1 MTCTIGMAGKPVY
14 LTLKPERMRH
24 ARAVEQQAIAANDSL
39 LLAEAWYLY
48 GKTYVFAGDYR
59 TAQAYFMKSL
69 RVHEPRGDSFEL
81 SRLYVRLSENEERLG
96 HADKSLRFAN
106 RSLAIARRIHSDKA
120 LIRAYGALGNIYGS
134 LWDGNI
140 TGNQRTYARIL
151 AYYKK
156 TEELC
161 YKLSDTLGI
170 AEASVDLGTLFTRV
184 KDPQAVPYLEK
195 ALHLFV
201 LLNEDGVRVKA
212 MAHLSAAYTMAGRDP
227 LAFRTLQNAEQ
238 FYNSH
243 KLSEYDIR
251 LLLERTYVNY
261 HKAKGQWKLA
271 FEHARKLAALEKN
284 QLLADNDGAIT
295 RLNIEYETGK
305 KEALLKAQK
314 RELALRL
321 ETLTTQQRFTVVTLL
336 LLVIAAGMSLVFFRL
351 NLKNQGISRRN
362 EELVKEQNHRVKNN
376 LQVVSSLL
384 SLQSKRLTDEAAKTA
399 VEESRLRVQ
408 SMAILHQR
416 LYDGGKLAEANLDD
430 FIREVVIGVL
440 RAYGYAAVQPRF
452 AIDNI
457 TLPADKAVPL
467 GLILNELTTNA
478 CKYAF
483 PDNDNPEFSVTC
495 HRKAT
500 KIEFTVTDNGPG
512 LDGPGPSSPGLADDD
527 ESTDYQTIGSR
538 TIESRTIESRTINAS
553 AIDRAGLSETVKS
566 PAMLPVS
573 FGLQLIQAQVEQ
585 LGGSSTF
592 TTGIKGRGVVFTLDF
607 KG

>member
-1 MTCTIGMAGKPVY
+1 MSIRVVSQVGYAIGFWLMTCTVGRAKEPVY
-14 LTLKPERMRH
+14 LTLNPERMLY

-48 GKTYVFAGDYR
+48 GKTYVLAGDYR
-59 TAQAYFMKSL
+59 TAQAYFVKSL

-96 HADKSLRFAN
+96 HTDKSLRFAN

-120 LIRAYGALGNIYGS
+120 LIRAYGALGDIYAS
-134 LWDGNI
+134 LWDGNL
-140 TGNQRTYARIL
+140 TGNQRTYTRIL

-161 YKLSDTLGI
+161 YKLHDTLGI
-170 AEASVDLGTLFTRV
+170 AEASVDLGALFTRV

-195 ALHLFV
+195 ALRLFV
-201 LLNEDGVRVKA
+201 LLDEDGVRVKA
-212 MAHLSAAYTMAGRDP
+212 MAHLSAAYRMTGRYP
-227 LAFRTLQNAEQ
+227 LAFQTLQNAEQ
-238 FYNSH
+238 FYINR
-243 KLSEYDIR
+243 KLNEYDIR
-251 LLLERTYVNY
+251 LLLERNYVNY
-261 HKAKGQWKLA
+261 YTAKREWKSA
-271 FEHARKLAALEKN
+271 FEHAQKLAALEKN

-305 KEALLKAQK
+305 KEVLLKAQK

-321 ETLTTQQRFTVVTLL
+321 ETLTTQQRFTIVTLML
-336 LLVIAAGMSLVFFRL
+336 FVIAVGMSLTFFRL
-351 NLKNQGISRRN
+351 NLKSQRISRRN

-384 SLQSKRLTDEAAKTA
+384 SLQSKRLTDEAARTA

-430 FIREVVIGVL
+430 FIREVVVGVL
-440 RAYGYAAVQPRF
+440 KAYGYPSVHPRF

-457 TLPADKAVPL
+457 TLSADKAVPL

-478 CKYAF
+478 CKYAL

-500 KIEFTVTDNGPG
+500 KIQFTVTDNGPG
-512 LDGPGPSSPGLADDD
+512 LERSDVSGPDYSAADTSKNGWADQSVV
-527 ESTDYQTIGSR
+527 STA
-538 TIESRTIESRTINAS
+538 AS
-553 AIDRAGLSETVKS
+553 T
-566 PAMLPVS
+566 LPVS
-573 FGLQLIQAQVEQ
+573 FGMQLIQAQVEQ
-585 LGGSSTF
+585 LGGISTF
-592 TTGIKGRGVVFTLDF
+592 GSPITGRGVVFTLEF